1 MARLTVSQQRA
12 VDDLLKTLAP
22 EIEKAFRDA
31 IARIVGRVNVAEL
44 AKAIEAKDLYGV
56 AQVLRVDQADFWR
69 LEESLRGGF
78 MGGGA
83 LTEAAL
89 PALVRGVFSFNGRHM
104 TAEGIIRL
112 YAAER
117 VQGIAEDT
125 MVATRRIVL
134 DAVQTGRP
142 SRAAALDLVGRL
154 NRVTGQRVGGIIG
167 LTAEQAEY
175 VISARAEL
183 TRLDASY
190 FRRKRRDTTLDKLVK
205 RAIKE
210 GKPLSQADLDRVV
223 DGYKS
228 RLLQLRGETI
238 AKNEAAVSIAMG
250 REEGIRQAIASGKVE
265 KATVRW
271 QHNLST
277 EPRADHV
284 AMGSAGTDGK
294 GKVINFGE
302 YFDFG
307 DVKMKHPHD
316 PVGGAKHSINCRC
329 TAIYRVFSKLD

>member
-1 MARLTVSQQRA
+1 MARLTVSQQRL
-12 VDDLLKTLAP
+12 VDDLLKTLSP

-31 IARIVGRVNVAEL
+31 IARIVGKIDVAEL
-44 AKAIEAKDLYGV
+44 ARALEVQDFYRA
-56 AQVLRVDQADFWR
+56 AQVLRVEPADFWR
-69 LEESLRGGF
+69 LDEALRGGF

-89 PALVRGVFSFNGRHM
+89 PALVRGRFGFNGRHM
-104 TAEGIIRL
+104 TAETIIRQ

-117 VQGIAEDT
+117 VQGIVDDT
-125 MVATRRIVL
+125 LQMTRNVVL
-134 DAVQTGRP
+134 DAVQTGRS

-154 NRVTGQRVGGIIG
+154 NRVTGQRVGGFIG
-167 LTAEQAEY
+167 LTAEQADY

-190 FRRKRRDTTLDKLVK
+190 FRRKRRDTTLDKLVMK
-205 RAIKE
+205 AIKD
-210 GKPLSQADLDRVV
+210 GKPLSQKDLDRITE
-223 DGYKS
+223 GYKS

-250 REEGIRQAIASGKVE
+250 REEGIRQAIESGQIE

-271 QHNLST
+271 QHNLSV
-277 EPRADHV
+277 EPRHDHV
-284 AMGSAGTDGK
+284 AMGSAGEDGR

-302 YFDFG
+302 YFEFADAR
-307 DVKMKHPHD
+307 MKYPHD
-316 PVGGAKHSINCRC
+316 PAGGPKHSINCRC